1 MEESELRG
9 LAEDLRDA
17 LPGLIDDEAERATV
31 AAGLDAALATP
42 PGSGRAALT
51 AALESHATTREWLRD
66 RLPADTERAI
76 TIPGDPTAPL
86 GTLFVCP
93 QEDYDFVRERVNQQ
107 VPLCP
112 VHKIALVRAE
122 G

>member
-31 AAGLDAALATP
+31 AADLDAALAAP
-42 PGSGRAALT
+42 PGSGRATLF
-51 AALESHATTREWLRD
+51 AAMESHARTRKWLRD
-66 RLPADTERAI
+66 RAPADAERAI
-76 TIPGDPTAPL
+76 TLPGDPTAPL
-86 GTLFVCP
+86 GTLYVCP
-93 QEDYDFVRERVNQQ
+93 HEDYDFVRERVGQQ

-112 VHKIALVRAE
+112 VHKIALVRVE

>member
-1 MEESELRG
+1 MDETELRG
-9 LAEDLRDA
+9 LAEDLRGA
-17 LPGLIDDEAERATV
+17 LPGLIDDDTERAV
-31 AAGLDAALATP
+31 VDAGLQTALARP
-42 PGSGRAALT
+42 PGTGRAALN
-51 AALESHATTREWLRD
+51 AALESHAKTREWLRE

-76 TIPGDPTAPL
+76 TLPGDPTALL

-93 QEDYDFVRERVNQQ
+93 HEDYDFVRETVEQQ

-112 VHKIALVRAE
+112 THKIALVRAE